1 MADKNNL
8 FSGVNEKDLRAHLTK
23 YGAREKE
30 IPADD
35 YVFREGDEAKGLFIL
50 LDGAVEVEKN
60 DFSGKRQMVN
70 RFREKDTVFGE
81 VYLFLEDRPYDFACR
96 AVKDSRLIFVPKDA
110 FDPARGAV
118 AQQLVANMLRVLAK
132 KAFFLN
138 QKMVVLSAGSMEKRS
153 PATCFCES
161 HGGRFRAHEPGS
173 PGRLPGRASAFF
185 IPHLDENAPGGLDR
199 LGWPKGVLRS
209 GKFGKFI
216 ILIAAT

>member
-1 MADKNNL
+1 MKGVADKNNL

-50 LDGAVEVEKN
+50 LEGVVEVEKN

-96 AVKDSRLIFVPKDA
+96 AVKDSRLLFVPKDA
-110 FDPARGAV
+110 FDPSAGAV

-132 KAFFLN
+132 KAYFLN
-138 QKMVVLSAGSMEKRS
+138 QKMVVLSAGNMEKKIARHLLFVNPTGEDFELMNREALADYLAVPRPS
-153 PATCFCES
+153 LSRTLMKMHREGLIDLDGRKVSFDPENLES
-161 HGGRFRAHEPGS
+161 LLF
-173 PGRLPGRASAFF
+173 
-185 IPHLDENAPGGLDR
+185 
-199 LGWPKGVLRS
+199 
-209 GKFGKFI
+209 
-216 ILIAAT
+216 